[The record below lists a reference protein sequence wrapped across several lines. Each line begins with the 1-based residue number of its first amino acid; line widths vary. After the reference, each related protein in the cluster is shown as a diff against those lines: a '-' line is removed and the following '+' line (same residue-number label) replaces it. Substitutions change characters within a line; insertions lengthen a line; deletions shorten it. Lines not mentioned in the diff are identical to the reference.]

1 MNGPCGD
8 HVCCESLV
16 ELLDSVYMGRMPD
29 GYFFLSLISTS
40 SHLLSTKRNITIIMK
55 TTSFCA
61 TALAALNLAS
71 AAPLEKRAATLSD
84 GDILNYAL
92 TLEHL
97 ENKFYGEGLAMF
109 SESQF
114 AAAGYDSTF
123 YENLKEISYDESTH
137 VNFLTTALKGKY
149 NPTLWHSYL
158 LFSSR
163 KRNPSC

>member
-1 MNGPCGD
+1 
-8 HVCCESLV
+8 
-16 ELLDSVYMGRMPD
+16 
-29 GYFFLSLISTS
+29 
-40 SHLLSTKRNITIIMK
+40 MK

-109 SESQF
+109 SQAQF
-114 AAAGYDSTF
+114 AAAGYDATF
-123 YENLKEISYDESTH
+123 YQNLQEISYDESTH
-137 VNFLTTALKGKY
+137 VNFLTTALKGTFPFK
-149 NPTLWHSYL
+149 LWYSYL
-158 LFSSR
+158 FVSSR